1 MATASTSHMERQLL
15 PTGWHTGCMP
25 LGRSLTCVYPRPH
38 VPGRLFTTQ
47 GSCKGPRYNI
57 YHALCVQACD
67 IGSTHVS
74 GQTWGDT
81 HQSPDM
87 CIPVHLLCR
96 RPLLLSLGPLRS
108 QLSMSLP
115 SLLGLPGSSHCD
127 SGQERLTPNWFE
139 GTSESAQPAGV
150 RDAL

>member
-1 MATASTSHMERQLL
+1 M
-15 PTGWHTGCMP
+15 
-25 LGRSLTCVYPRPH
+25 
-38 VPGRLFTTQ
+38 
-47 GSCKGPRYNI
+47 
-57 YHALCVQACD
+57 
-67 IGSTHVS
+67 S

-81 HQSPDM
+81 HQSPDV

-96 RPLLLSLGPLRS
+96 RPPFLSLGPLRS

-115 SLLGLPGSSHCD
+115 SLLGLPGSSRCD

-150 RDAL
+150 RGAAWGENWPPLPP